1 MADVQLG
8 RQLRLVESLRERGI
22 ADPRLLEAFRG
33 VARHAFVGEAFTER
47 AYEDCALPIGERQTI
62 SQPFVVATML
72 SLLAPGPED
81 RVLEIG
87 TGSGYQTALL
97 AQLAGQVYSME
108 RLAPL
113 ARAAHARLRALR
125 LQNVH
130 VKTFDGTYGW
140 RDRAPF
146 QGIVV
151 TAAAPGVPRTLT
163 DQLDAGGR
171 MVLPVGGADGQVL
184 VRLIRTADGL
194 VREEHGPCHF
204 VPLIGRFGW
213 REDTPAAPA

>member
-1 MADVQLG
+1 MADVQTG
-8 RQLRLVESLRERGI
+8 RQLRLADSLRARGI
-22 ADPRLLEAFRG
+22 VDPRLLEAFRA
-33 VARHAFVGEAFTER
+33 VARHDFVGEAFRER

-62 SQPFVVATML
+62 SQPFVVASML
-72 SLLAPGPED
+72 ALLNPGPED

-113 ARAAHARLRALR
+113 ARVAHARLRALR
-125 LQNVH
+125 LDNVH

-146 QGIVV
+146 QAIVV
-151 TAAAPGVPRTLT
+151 TAAAPSVPRTLT
-163 DQLDAGGR
+163 EQLDEGGR
-171 MVLPVGGADGQVL
+171 MVLPVGGAEGQVL
-184 VRLIRTADGL
+184 VRLIRTAAGL
-194 VREEHGPCHF
+194 TREEHGPCHF

-213 REDTPAAPA
+213 REDASSAPA